1 MSLMEDINSDSIIHL
16 AEIIKERL
24 YFATARS
31 TVKPR
36 STALSHFFSVDD
48 ELVYESFYADF
59 GPLNLAMLYR
69 YSVKLN
75 KKLKVVLFVSFI
87 AVAIRPQP
95 LTRWPCVSVVCP
107 RPEKGCALHKQRQ
120 QEESQRSFS
129 DGSLFDNLPEADS

>member
-75 KKLKVVLFVSFI
+75 KKLKSYALAQKKVVHYTSSDSKKRVNAAFLMGAYSI
-87 AVAIRPQP
+87 IYLKRTADEAYQP
-95 LTRWPCVSVVCP
+95 LVS
-107 RPEKGCALHKQRQ
+107 GSYA
-120 QEESQRSFS
+120 SYISFR
-129 DGSLFDNLPEADS
+129 